1 VALVEHF
8 TDARILTKSK
18 PILEHQYLSLSLSLS
33 LVAQIK
39 AYLVDFKLEL
49 SRGTLDE
56 FPVVSSEF

>member
-18 PILEHQYLSLSLSLS
+18 PILEHQYLSLS